1 MRWLP
6 QSLLNRIF
14 LLISVATLLFVA
26 SGMLIFYR
34 AEFVQQIDDTQ
45 NAASML
51 MEVAAQAV
59 EESAVIGD
67 YDTVKRTLAKIL
79 TSPAFRVVQFIDM
92 SGSVIRVEQGGMHV
106 VSAPEWLRKLIEDRI
121 YDANRNIAV
130 GGKDYGVM
138 RLSFDIDLIADN
150 LWRLACH
157 SAQLASV
164 FLLASLLLIRTFLK
178 HWLGNLNR
186 LQSYQEKVLS
196 GEIDAQASTREDAPA
211 EIREAFEVV
220 NRTAASLREQFGQ
233 RIDSL
238 MNALI
243 QHKKAMDEAAIVAE
257 LDIDGKITYVNERF
271 VKASGQPRAQLLKQ
285 ALDAVGDPDVP
296 DAWRWTPHDHV
307 WQDEIRTWY
316 RDGRS
321 GWYQRTI
328 VPIVDH
334 DGRIEKYICI
344 DIDISARKQSEQ
356 ATASHATRQSL
367 IAQFGKDVLSSDDPE
382 ILWKKAVD
390 IAMHGLPADNCAG
403 IALDWETGQAR
414 LMASTGWLAR
424 RAGPEIAHAATPA
437 WHMLGGSEL
446 RILDRPAC
454 KEVGDAWRIPADV
467 TLQSGIHVPVCSGNR
482 HQGVFAVYYGDTR
495 EFTVDEV
502 NFLRSVVNTLTAAI
516 EAQEATARLAYM
528 AQFDTLTDLPNRAR
542 LMTGLNDVLAHAR
555 HHGLKAGVMFVDL
568 DRFKIVNDTF
578 GHSVGDLLL
587 VQASRRL
594 CESVRSGDLVARLGG
609 DEFAVVL
616 GDLVQRDD
624 ANLIAQKII
633 KALEQ
638 PFELNG
644 QQVYVSASV
653 GIAIYPDDGKEADYL
668 IQCADTAMYGAK
680 RAGRNAYQTYLPQMN
695 AEVLARIR
703 LETQLREALPRK
715 ELHLYYQPKVSLE
728 SGEISGFE
736 ALLRWHPP
744 GGDMVM
750 PDKFIPIMEET
761 GMIVPVGEWVVQTV
775 CEQLAAW
782 QRCEVPIRTV
792 AINLSARQFQLP
804 DMVARIGAIINASG
818 IDPSLL
824 EFELTESML
833 MVDPQA
839 VALTLHQLKLLG
851 VRLSI
856 DDFGTGYSSLAYL
869 KSFPLDKLKID
880 KAFVHDVSGN
890 ADDAAITLAI
900 ISLAHNLNLTVV
912 AEGVET
918 SEQLE
923 LLMANG
929 CDEIQGFYFS
939 RPVKGEDCVQMLK
952 QEKNLSSVTR
962 QQKVA

>member
-14 LLISVATLLFVA
+14 LLISVATMLFVA
-26 SGMLIFYR
+26 SGMSMFYR
-34 AEFVQQIDDTQ
+34 AEFVQQIDDAQ
-45 NAASML
+45 NSASML
-51 MEVAAQAV
+51 MEVAAQAI

-79 TSPAFRVVQFIDM
+79 SSPTFRVAQFIDM

-106 VSAPEWLRKLIEDRI
+106 ASAPGWLRDLIADRI
-121 YDANRNIAV
+121 YDVNRNIAV
-130 GGKDYGVM
+130 GGKDYGVI
-138 RLSFDIDLIADN
+138 RLSFDIDLIAN
-150 LWRLACH
+150 SLWRLMRD
-157 SAQLASV
+157 SALLAGI
-164 FLLASLLLIRTFLK
+164 FMLASLLLIRTFLK
-178 HWLGNLNR
+178 HWLGNLSR
-186 LQSYQEKVLS
+186 LQSYQTKVLS
-196 GEIDAQASTREDAPA
+196 GEIDAQASTRADAPA

-257 LDIDGKITYVNERF
+257 LDIHGWITYVNERF
-271 VKASGQPRAQLLKQ
+271 VKASGQTREDLLNQ
-285 ALDAVGDPDVP
+285 ALDAVGDPNVP
-296 DAWRWTPHDHV
+296 DAWRWTPHNHV
-307 WQDEIRTWY
+307 CQDEIRTWY

-328 VPIVDH
+328 VPIMDH
-334 DGRIEKYICI
+334 EGRVEKYICI
-344 DIDISARKQSEQ
+344 DIDISARKRSEQ

-367 IAQFGKDVLSSDDPE
+367 IAQFGKDVLNSDNPE

-390 IAMHGLPADNCAG
+390 IAVLGLPADNCAG
-403 IALDWETGQAR
+403 IGMDWETGQAR
-414 LMASTGWLAR
+414 LIDGTGWFTHC
-424 RAGPEIAHAATPA
+424 AGAEITHAGTPA
-437 WHMLGGSEL
+437 WGLLGTGES
-446 RILDRPAC
+446 RIFDGPSC
-454 KEVGDAWRIPADV
+454 KEVRDAWDLPADA
-467 TLQSGIHVPVCSGNR
+467 TIESGIHVPVSSGNR
-482 HQGVFAVYYGDTR
+482 HQGVFAVYYGHKR
-495 EFTVDEV
+495 EFTIDEV
-502 NFLRSVVNTLTAAI
+502 NFLRSVANTLSAAI

-528 AQFDTLTDLPNRAR
+528 AEFDTLTDLPNRAR
-542 LMTGLNDVLAHAR
+542 LMTGLNEVLAHANR
-555 HHGLKAGVMFVDL
+555 HGLKAGVMFVDL

-594 CESVRSGDLVARLGG
+594 CESVRTGDLVARLGG
-609 DEFAVVL
+609 DEFAVIL

-624 ANLIAQKII
+624 ANVIAHKII

-653 GIAIYPDDGKEADYL
+653 GIAIYPDDGKNADYL

-680 RAGRNAYQTYLPQMN
+680 RAGRNAYQVYQPQMSE
-695 AEVLARIR
+695 EVLGRMR
-703 LETQLREALPRK
+703 LEMRLREALPRK

-736 ALLRWHPP
+736 ALLRWHPV
-744 GGDMVM
+744 GCEMVM
-750 PDKFIPIMEET
+750 PDKFIPVMEET
-761 GMIVPVGEWVVQTV
+761 GMIVPVGEWVVRTV
-775 CEQLAAW
+775 CEQLVAW
-782 QRCEVPIRTV
+782 QDCGVPMRTI

-804 DMVARIGAIINASG
+804 DMVARIGAIINTSG

-833 MVDPQA
+833 MVDPEA
-839 VALTLHQLKLLG
+839 VAVTLQQLKLLG

-880 KAFVHDVSGN
+880 RAFVHDVSGN

-918 SEQLE
+918 SEQLN

-929 CDEIQGFYFS
+929 CDEMQGFYFS
-939 RPVKGEDCVQMLK
+939 RPVKGEECVQMLK
-952 QEKNLSSVTR
+952 QDKKLSLES
-962 QQKVA
+962 QQKKVA